1 MIVMGMDIP
10 TERPDT
16 DGRAALFVPAVGAK
30 EAVLLTLRK
39 GAAVVGFFNHDAT
52 LTVYFESN
60 RFGDTALDKWEQ
72 KARKA
77 YDRLTENAPTVSKLV
92 ASIDNFEQIGSING
106 KGLTIRRMESLTRW
120 LEQSGALDSLPE
132 SDTVIRAAG
141 PKGDAAKA

>member
-1 MIVMGMDIP
+1 MGMDIP

-16 DGRAALFVPAVGAK
+16 DGRAALFVPAVNAK
-30 EAVLLTLRK
+30 EEILLTLRK
-39 GAAVVGFFNHDAT
+39 GAAVAGFFNHVGT
-52 LTVYFESN
+52 LSVYFESN

-77 YDRLTENAPTVSKLV
+77 YDRLTENAPTVSKMV

-120 LEQSGALDSLPE
+120 LKQSDALDSIPE
-132 SDTVIRAAG
+132 SDTVARSAG
-141 PKGDAAKA
+141 PKGDAVKA